1 LNNPDFDQ
9 QIAEVAKK
17 AGAWLVENDNQLV
30 TVESCTGGGIATA
43 ITDVAGSSLW
53 FERGFVTYSNLAKQQ
68 LVNVPAVLIEQHGA
82 VSEQV
87 AAAMAAGGLNNSNAT
102 ISLSVT
108 GIAGPDGGSEE
119 KPVGTVCF
127 AKAQKNKVTTFTHH
141 FTGDRQAVRKAS
153 IIYALELLVSER

>member
-1 LNNPDFDQ
+1 MNNPDFDQ